1 MCPTR
6 LVISGGM
13 PCSARTPLGW
23 TSDFMIAIVVW
34 LAGFRS
40 ALESGDA
47 DIMPQAAVN
56 LGGVLVMQG
65 DHQGAQRA
73 FQLAVD
79 SGRPEAVGAAA
90 LSLGALLAEAGDIEG
105 ARQMYQ
111 RAIACP
117 ISQVAEAARRRLT
130 DLL

>member
-1 MCPTR
+1 
-6 LVISGGM
+6 
-13 PCSARTPLGW
+13 
-23 TSDFMIAIVVW
+23 
-34 LAGFRS
+34 
-40 ALESGDA
+40 
-47 DIMPQAAVN
+47 
-56 LGGVLVMQG
+56 MQG

-79 SGRPEAVGAAA
+79 SGRPEAVGPAA

-117 ISQVAEAARRRLT
+117 ISQVAEAARRCLT